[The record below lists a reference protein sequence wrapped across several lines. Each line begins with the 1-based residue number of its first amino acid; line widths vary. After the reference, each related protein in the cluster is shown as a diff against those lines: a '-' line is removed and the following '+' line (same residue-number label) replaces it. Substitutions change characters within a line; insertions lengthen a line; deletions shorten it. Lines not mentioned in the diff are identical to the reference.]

1 MDSSQRRR
9 EVGRF
14 LRERRGRVLPADV
27 GLAGTGRRRVPGL
40 RREEVATL
48 AGVGVTWYTMLENG
62 SALRPSPE
70 TLAAVARA
78 LQLTP
83 DECRYL
89 YRLAEERAPTISRE
103 DVTPL
108 TLGALGAIEWAP
120 AYVCTVLW
128 DVLAWNRAMSVVWGI
143 DPPGG
148 EPFNIVERTFRDAA
162 FRGQHGPGFPVF
174 ARHLVA
180 MVRSASAAQL
190 ESPRYRQLCDGLRSD
205 PLFAA
210 AWDAYDI
217 ATPLGTF
224 ATAIESERV
233 GAFAYRALTLDVPD
247 DDGHFIVIQ
256 VPDAPSDARLRRA
269 MSAGR

>member
-1 MDSSQRRR
+1 MDGSERRR
-9 EVGRF
+9 EIGRF
-14 LRERRGRVLPADV
+14 LRERRGRVMPADI
-27 GLAGTGRRRVPGL
+27 GLSATGHRRVPGL

-89 YRLAEERAPTISRE
+89 YRLAEEREPTSARN
-103 DVTPL
+103 DVSPL
-108 TLGALGAIEWAP
+108 TLGALAAIEWAP
-120 AYVCTVLW
+120 AYVCTVGW
-128 DVLAWNRAMSVVWGI
+128 DVLAWNRAMAVVWGI
-143 DPPGG
+143 EPPGG
-148 EPFNIVERTFRDAA
+148 EPFNIVERTFRDPA
-162 FRGQHGPGFPVF
+162 FRAQHGQNFPNF

-190 ESPRYRQLCDGLRSD
+190 ESAHYRRLCDDLRTD
-205 PLFAA
+205 PLFAE
-210 AWDAYDI
+210 AWEAYDI
-217 ATPLGTF
+217 ATQLGAF
-224 ATAIESERV
+224 ATAIESARV
-233 GAFAYRALTLDVPD
+233 GAFAYRTLTLDVPD

-256 VPDAPSDARLRRA
+256 VPDAPSDTRLRRA
-269 MSAGR
+269 MSAD